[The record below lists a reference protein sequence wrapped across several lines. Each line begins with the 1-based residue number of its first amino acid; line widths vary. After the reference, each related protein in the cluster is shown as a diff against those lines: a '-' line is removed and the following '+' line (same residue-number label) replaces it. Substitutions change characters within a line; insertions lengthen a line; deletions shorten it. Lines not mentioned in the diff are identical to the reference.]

1 MAVDEPFILSKRKN
15 SPYFQVR
22 FKNPDKT
29 SKERF
34 LPAKSTKETVRS
46 RAVAKAWAMYNE
58 ETIAAKSAVQSLKY
72 ADLSDSDLQKLAQI
86 LKDKG
91 IDVSSSGSTEKLLDF
106 LLTFWDIDKSPYIA
120 EKKRMNR
127 HIGVSYIFESHRAI
141 ENFWCKF
148 FTEDKL
154 LCSISRKDLKDFIE
168 YVDKTPLGWSRKLKI
183 YRAGSIA
190 LKWAFMDERI
200 DKDVTAGIVSF
211 SGKSKERK
219 ILTKEMAELIF
230 SIRWQDERCQLANL
244 IAMLTGMRAGEII
257 ALRKQDLGESC
268 IYVRHSW
275 EVREGLK
282 TPKNGEERIVYFPF
296 PKILQKMLHMAELNN
311 DRLDAFI
318 FFAPLAKNKP
328 IDKKILNTQLRKQMR
343 AVGIAEEDCKQI
355 CFHSWRH
362 FYTTY
367 MSDKVNQRIL
377 QSQTGHKTL
386 AMLEHYGNHTVKS
399 DIDKIETAQVE
410 MFGNIVNKTI
420 FSNF

>member
-1 MAVDEPFILSKRKN
+1 MAVEEPFILSKRKN

-22 FKNPDKT
+22 FKNPDKN

-46 RAVAKAWAMYNE
+46 KALVKAWAMYNE
-58 ETIAAKSAVQSLKY
+58 ETVAAKSAVQTIRTAK
-72 ADLSDSDLQKLAQI
+72 LSDTDIQKLVQI
-86 LKDKG
+86 LRDRG
-91 IDVSSSGSTEKLLDF
+91 IDVTAPSEKSENLLNF
-106 LLTFWDIDKSPYIA
+106 LLTFWDIKTSPYIA

-127 HIGVSYIFESHRAI
+127 HIGISYIFESRKAI
-141 ENFWCKF
+141 ENYWCKYF
-148 FTEDKL
+148 PEDKKL
-154 LCSISRKDLKDFIE
+154 QSVTRKDLKDFIE
-168 YVDKTPLGWSRKLKI
+168 FIDKTPLGWSRKLKI

-211 SGKSKERK
+211 SGKANERK

-230 SIRWQDERCQLANL
+230 SVKWSNERCQLANL

-257 ALRKQDLGESC
+257 ALRKQDLGENV

-282 TPKNGEERIVYFPF
+282 TPKNGEERTVFFPF
-296 PKILQKMLHMAELNN
+296 PQIIQKLLSLANLNGG
-311 DRLDAFI
+311 RLDSFI
-318 FFAPLAKNKP
+318 FFAPLSKNKP
-328 IDKKILNTQLRKQMR
+328 MDKKALNQQLKKQMKM
-343 AVGIAEEDCKQI
+343 VGISEDVCKQI

-367 MSDKVNQRIL
+367 MSDRVNQRIL

-386 AMLEHYGNHTVKS
+386 TMLEHYGNHQLES
-399 DIDKIETAQVE
+399 DANMIENAQLEV
-410 MFGNIVNKTI
+410 FGDILNNAD
-420 FSNF
+420 F

>member
-15 SPYFQVR
+15 SPYYQVR
-22 FKNPDKT
+22 FKNPDKK

-34 LPAKSTKETVRS
+34 LPAKSTKESVRS
-46 RAVAKAWAMYNE
+46 RAIAKAWAMYNE
-58 ETIAAKSAVQSLKY
+58 ETVAAKSVVQSLRH
-72 ADLSDSDLQKLAQI
+72 ADLSDSDLKKLAEI
-86 LKDKG
+86 LIDKG
-91 IDVSSSGSTEKLLDF
+91 IEINVSFGSTEKLLDF
-106 LLTFWDIDKSPYIA
+106 LLDFWDMKKSPYIA

-127 HIGVSYIFESHRAI
+127 HIGVSYIFESRRAI
-141 ENFWCKF
+141 EKYWCKF

-154 LCSISRKDLKDFIE
+154 LCNVTRKDLKDFIE
-168 YVDKTPLGWSRKLKI
+168 YVDKASIGWSRKLKI

-211 SGKSKERK
+211 SGKAKERK

-230 SIRWQDERCQLANL
+230 SIKWADERCQLANL
-244 IAMLTGMRAGEII
+244 LAMLTGMRIGEIL
-257 ALRKQDLGESC
+257 ALRKQDLGKDV

-282 TPKNGEERIVYFPF
+282 TTKNGEERKVYFPF
-296 PKILQKMLHMAELNN
+296 PQIIQRLMYLAELNGN
-311 DRLDAFI
+311 RLDSFI
-318 FFAPLAKNKP
+318 FFAPLLKNKP
-328 IDKKILNTQLRKQMR
+328 MDKKLPNKHLKRQMR
-343 AVGIAEEDCKQI
+343 LVGISEEDCRQI

-377 QSQTGHKTL
+377 QTQTGHKTL
-386 AMLEHYGNHTVKS
+386 AMLEHYGNHSLES
-399 DIDKIETAQVE
+399 DISKIEAAQIE
-410 MFGNIVNKTI
+410 LFNDIVDNMTL
-420 FSNF
+420 

>member
-22 FKNPDKT
+22 FKNPDKA
-29 SKERF
+29 SKDRF
-34 LPAKSTKETVRS
+34 LPAKSTRETIKS
-46 RAVAKAWAMYNE
+46 KAIAKAWAMYNE
-58 ETIAAKSAVQSLKY
+58 ETVATKSAVQSLKY
-72 ADLSDSDLQKLAQI
+72 ADLSDADLQKLAQI
-86 LKDKG
+86 LKDRG
-91 IDVSSSGSTEKLLDF
+91 MDISNPSGSTEKLLDF
-106 LLTFWDIDKSPYIA
+106 LLTFWDMDKSPYIA
-120 EKKRMNR
+120 EKRRMNR
-127 HIGVSYIFESHRAI
+127 HVGISYIFESHRAV

-168 YVDKTPLGWSRKLKI
+168 YVDKTNLSWSRKLKI

-190 LKWAFMDERI
+190 LKWAFMDERL

-211 SGKSKERK
+211 SGKAKERK

-230 SIRWQDERCQLANL
+230 SIKWADERCQLANL
-244 IAMLTGMRAGEII
+244 LAMLTGMRAGEIL
-257 ALRKQDLGESC
+257 ALRKQDLGKDV

-282 TPKNGEERIVYFPF
+282 SPKNGEERKVFFPF
-296 PKILQKMLHMAELNN
+296 PQITRRLLYLADLN
-311 DRLDAFI
+311 DGRLDSFI
-318 FFAPLAKNKP
+318 FFAPLSKNKP
-328 IDKKILNTQLRKQMR
+328 MDKKILNQSLKKQMR
-343 AVGIAEEDCKQI
+343 KVGIAEEDCRQI

-367 MSDKVNQRIL
+367 MSDRVNQRVL

-386 AMLEHYGNHTVKS
+386 AMLEHYGNHSIES
-399 DIDKIETAQVE
+399 DMNEVEAAQIE
-410 MFGNIVNKTI
+410 MFGEIVSKT
-420 FSNF
+420 NF

>member
-29 SKERF
+29 SKDRF

-46 RAVAKAWAMYNE
+46 KAIAKAWAMYNE
-58 ETIAAKSAVQSLKY
+58 ETVAAKSAVQSLKY

-91 IDVSSSGSTEKLLDF
+91 IDVTEPSGSKEKLLDF

-127 HIGVSYIFESHRAI
+127 HIGVSYIFESRRAV
-141 ENFWCKF
+141 ETFWCKF

-154 LCSISRKDLKDFIE
+154 LCSVTRKDLKDFIE
-168 YVDKTPLGWSRKLKI
+168 FVDKAPIGWSRKLKI

-190 LKWAFMDERI
+190 LKWAFMDERL
-200 DKDVTAGIVSF
+200 DKDITAGIVSF
-211 SGKSKERK
+211 SGKSNERK
-219 ILTKEMAELIF
+219 ILTREMAELIF
-230 SIRWQDERCQLANL
+230 SIKWSDERCQLANL

-257 ALRKQDLGESC
+257 ALRKQDLGENV

-275 EVREGLK
+275 EKREGLK
-282 TPKNGEERIVYFPF
+282 TPKNGEERKVYFPF
-296 PKILQKMLHMAELNN
+296 PQITQRLMYLAELNGG
-311 DRLDAFI
+311 RLDSFI
-318 FFAPLAKNKP
+318 FFAPLSKNKP
-328 IDKKILNTQLRKQMR
+328 MDEKLLIKHLRRQMKL
-343 AVGIAEEDCKQI
+343 VGIAEEDCKQI

-367 MSDKVNQRIL
+367 MSDKVNQRVL
-377 QSQTGHKTL
+377 QTQTGHKTL
-386 AMLEHYGNHTVKS
+386 AMLEHYGNHSIES
-399 DIDKIETAQVE
+399 DMNEVETAQLE
-410 MFGNIVNKTI
+410 MFGEIVNKA
-420 FSNF
+420 FV